1 MVIMS
6 TITKP
11 FQHATFRITLF
22 SIVGAAIGL
31 LALGWY
37 ARKPVRDVLPPGAMS
52 DTVNYPE
59 IGGQS
64 DFRPM
69 VALPYVMRAITEFPI
84 VTARE
89 ADDTLHESELVLAV
103 TVGEQSRAYP
113 INMLTGPEREILN
126 DTLGGRA
133 IAATW

>member
-6 TITKP
+6 IITKP
-11 FQHATFRITLF
+11 FKHATFRITLF

-37 ARKPVRDVLPPGAMS
+37 AHKPVGGVLPPGAMS

-59 IGGQS
+59 IDGQS

-84 VTARE
+84 VTERRMIRSTNPSWCWRSRSANSH
-89 ADDTLHESELVLAV
+89 API
-103 TVGEQSRAYP
+103 QS
-113 INMLTGPEREILN
+113 TC
-126 DTLGGRA
+126 
-133 IAATW
+133 

>member
-1 MVIMS
+1 VIMS
-6 TITKP
+6 IITKP
-11 FQHATFRITLF
+11 FKYAAFRITLF

-31 LALGWY
+31 LALDWY
-37 ARKPVRDVLPPGAMS
+37 ARRPVGMLPPGAMS
-52 DTVNYPE
+52 HTVNYPE
-59 IGGQS
+59 IDGDS

-69 VALPYVMRAITEFPI
+69 MAIRYAMPAITEFPI
-84 VTARE
+84 VAAEE
-89 ADDTLHESELVLAV
+89 ADDTLHESELALGV

-113 INMLTGPEREILN
+113 INTLTGPEREIIN